1 MKARVVAG
9 AWSSSAELDRLIDGQ
24 VHHVAADL
32 SDPAGPQHLTD
43 RAAEHGP
50 VKVLVIN
57 VGTVSTRV
65 DGFVAIT
72 DEQWTRSL
80 NLTLMAASG

>member
-1 MKARVVAG
+1 M
-9 AWSSSAELDRLIDGQ
+9 
-24 VHHVAADL
+24 
-32 SDPAGPQHLTD
+32 
-43 RAAEHGP
+43 
-50 VKVLVIN
+50 LVIN